1 MKAISLKGTLRLEKE
16 VPLTDPIIQV
26 KNVSKFFGGLTAVN
40 QVDLEVPAKYI
51 YSIIGP
57 NGAGKTTLFNCIS
70 GFYFPEKGE
79 ILFHGDPIQGLS
91 TNLVAW
97 LGISRTYQNIRLF
110 SNLTAV
116 ENILI
121 GLHPNLKTNWF
132 EAIVHTKRF
141 QKEEGGSIKEALRL
155 LDYVGLKGYGD
166 FLAKNLPY
174 GLQRRLEIGRA
185 LANQPKLLLL
195 DEPTAGM
202 NMNETAEA
210 TQFIK
215 RLRDELGITII
226 LIEHDMKVV
235 MGISDRISVFD
246 YGTKIAEGN
255 AAEIQANPKVIEAY
269 LGPGGVALSEKYKK
283 QRLSYAQSH

>member
-1 MKAISLKGTLRLEKE
+1 MA
-16 VPLTDPIIQV
+16 DPIIQV
-26 KNVSKFFGGLTAVN
+26 KNVSKIFGGLTAVN
-40 QVDLEVPAKYI
+40 QVDIEIPEKYI

-79 ILFHGDPIQGLS
+79 ILFYGDPIQGLS

-97 LGISRTYQNIRLF
+97 LGISRSYQNIRLF
-110 SNLTAV
+110 NNLTAV

-121 GLHPNLKTNWF
+121 GLHPNLRTNWLD
-132 EAIVHTKRF
+132 AIIHTKRF
-141 QKEEGGSIKEALRL
+141 QKEDGGSIKEALRL

-166 FLAKNLPY
+166 YLAKNLPY

-210 TQFIK
+210 TRFIK

-235 MGISDRISVFD
+235 MGISDRISVLD

-255 AAEIQANPKVIEAY
+255 AAEIQVNPRVIEAY
-269 LGPGGVALSEKYKK
+269 LGPGGAALSEKYKK

>member
-1 MKAISLKGTLRLEKE
+1 M
-16 VPLTDPIIQV
+16 TDPIIQV
-26 KNVSKFFGGLTAVN
+26 KNVSKIFGGLTAVN
-40 QVDLEVPAKYI
+40 QVDIEVPEKYI

-79 ILFHGDPIQGLS
+79 ILFYGDPIQGLS

-121 GLHPNLKTNWF
+121 GLHPNLKTNWL
-132 EAIVHTKRF
+132 EAIIHTKRF
-141 QKEEGGSIKEALRL
+141 QKEESGSVKEALRL

-210 TQFIK
+210 THFIK

-235 MGISDRISVFD
+235 MGISDRISVLD

-255 AAEIQANPKVIEAY
+255 AAEIQSNPRVIEAY
-269 LGPGGVALSEKYKK
+269 LGPGGAALSEKYKK
-283 QRLSYAQSH
+283 RRLSYAQSN

>member
-1 MKAISLKGTLRLEKE
+1 M
-16 VPLTDPIIQV
+16 
-26 KNVSKFFGGLTAVN
+26 TAVN
-40 QVDLEVPAKYI
+40 QVDIEVPEKYI

-79 ILFHGDPIQGLS
+79 ILFYGDPIQGLS
-91 TNLVAW
+91 PNLIAW

-121 GLHPNLKTNWF
+121 GLHPNLKTNWL
-132 EAIVHTKRF
+132 EAIIHTKRF
-141 QKEEGGSIKEALRL
+141 QKEEGGSVKEALRL

-185 LANQPKLLLL
+185 LANKPKLLLL

-210 TQFIK
+210 TNFIK

-226 LIEHDMKVV
+226 LIEHHMRVV
-235 MGISDRISVFD
+235 MGISDRISVLD
-246 YGTKIAEGN
+246 CGTKIAEGN
-255 AAEIQANPKVIEAY
+255 AAEIQANPRVVEAY
-269 LGPGGVALSEKYKK
+269 LGPGGAALSEKYKK
-283 QRLSYAQSH
+283 TKAILCSKSLTLMSIMARYTLCKALVLTCKKARSSR

>member
-1 MKAISLKGTLRLEKE
+1 MCLEKK
-16 VPLTDPIIQV
+16 VQMADPIIQV
-26 KNVSKFFGGLTAVN
+26 KNVSKIFGGLIAVN
-40 QVDLEVPAKYI
+40 QVDIEVPEKYI

-70 GFYFPEKGE
+70 GFYIPEKGE
-79 ILFHGDPIQGLS
+79 VLFYGDPIQGLS

-121 GLHPNLKTNWF
+121 GLHPNLKTNWL
-132 EAIVHTKRF
+132 EAIIHTKRF
-141 QKEEGGSIKEALRL
+141 QKEEGGSVKEALRL

-166 FLAKNLPY
+166 YLAKNLPY

-210 TQFIK
+210 THFIK

-235 MGISDRISVFD
+235 MGISDRISVLD

-255 AAEIQANPKVIEAY
+255 AAEIQANPRVIEAY
-269 LGPGGVALSEKYKK
+269 LGPGGAALSEKYKK

>member
-1 MKAISLKGTLRLEKE
+1 MA
-16 VPLTDPIIQV
+16 DPIIQV
-26 KNVSKFFGGLTAVN
+26 KNVSKIFGGLTAVN
-40 QVDLEVPAKYI
+40 QVDIEVPEKYI

-79 ILFHGDPIQGLS
+79 VLFYGDPIQGLS

-121 GLHPNLKTNWF
+121 GLHPNLKTNWL
-132 EAIVHTKRF
+132 EAIIHTKRF
-141 QKEEGGSIKEALRL
+141 QKEESGSVKEALRL

-210 TQFIK
+210 THFIK

-235 MGISDRISVFD
+235 MGISDRISVLD

-255 AAEIQANPKVIEAY
+255 AAEIQANPRVIEAY
-269 LGPGGVALSEKYKK
+269 LGPGGAALSEKYKK
-283 QRLSYAQSH
+283 RRLSYAQSN

>member
-1 MKAISLKGTLRLEKE
+1 M
-16 VPLTDPIIQV
+16 TDPIIQV
-26 KNVSKFFGGLTAVN
+26 KNVSKIFGGLTAVN
-40 QVDLEVPAKYI
+40 QVDLEVPEKYI

-70 GFYFPEKGE
+70 GFYVPEKGQ
-79 ILFHGDPIQGLS
+79 ILLYGDPIQGLS
-91 TNLVAW
+91 THLVAW

-121 GLHPNLKTNWF
+121 GLHPNLKSSWF
-132 EAIVHTKRF
+132 EAIVHTRSF
-141 QKEEGGSIKEALRL
+141 IKEESGSVKEALRL

-166 FLAKNLPY
+166 YLAKNLPY

-185 LANQPKLLLL
+185 LANQPKVLLL

-210 TQFIK
+210 THFIK
-215 RLRDELGITII
+215 QLRDELGITII

-235 MGISDRISVFD
+235 MGISDRISVLD

-255 AAEIQANPKVIEAY
+255 AAEIQATPRVIEAY
-269 LGPGGVALSEKYKK
+269 LGPGGAALSEKYKK
-283 QRLSYAQSH
+283 QRQSYAQSH

>member
-1 MKAISLKGTLRLEKE
+1 M
-16 VPLTDPIIQV
+16 TDPIIQV
-26 KNVSKFFGGLTAVN
+26 KNVSKIFGGLTAVN
-40 QVDLEVPAKYI
+40 QVNLDVPEKYI

-70 GFYFPEKGE
+70 GFYVPEKGE
-79 ILFHGDPIQGLS
+79 ILFYGDPIQGLS

-121 GLHPNLKTNWF
+121 GLQPNLKSSWF
-132 EAIVHTKRF
+132 DAIIHTRLF
-141 QKEEGGSIKEALRL
+141 TKEESGSVKEALRL

-166 FLAKNLPY
+166 YLAKNLPY

-210 TQFIK
+210 THFIK

-235 MGISDRISVFD
+235 MGISDRISVLD

-255 AAEIQANPKVIEAY
+255 AAEIQANHRVIEAY
-269 LGPGGVALSEKYKK
+269 LGPGGAALAEKYKK
-283 QRLSYAQSH
+283 QRQSYAQSH